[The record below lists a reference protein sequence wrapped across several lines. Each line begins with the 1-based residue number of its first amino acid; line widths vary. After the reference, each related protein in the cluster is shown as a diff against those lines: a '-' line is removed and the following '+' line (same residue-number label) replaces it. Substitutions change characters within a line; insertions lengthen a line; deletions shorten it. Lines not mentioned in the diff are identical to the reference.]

1 MEETIV
7 KEFGKCVVIEGKHI
21 LIANYNLKNVLISFG
36 LSLPCLFPLNRQL
49 GRAMCLTKQML
60 I

>member
-21 LIANYNLKNVLISFG
+21 LNANYNLIKGSHFFWIEFTI
-36 LSLPCLFPLNRQL
+36 F
-49 GRAMCLTKQML
+49 
-60 I
+60 IFFE